1 MDFFEK
7 VRNEKYLK
15 NTEWILSFE
24 MLSVFLQRK
33 KIVVMVDVVSIAS
46 YISERYMKEYGE
58 RIDEMKLHK
67 LLYLTQRE
75 CLIQTGEPMFEAT
88 FHAWKYGP
96 VLPEIRQLYK
106 QDSLKGGLTEEQ
118 EETYKQVLDYV
129 FAEYAH
135 KRSFVLSLITHGNY
149 SWKHAREGYG
159 KYEDSDV
166 PMLMKDIRRDA
177 AYFKQRRLM
186 LKILEDSGINKD
198 KTRIYVV

>member
-1 MDFFEK
+1 
-7 VRNEKYLK
+7 
-15 NTEWILSFE
+15 
-24 MLSVFLQRK
+24 
-33 KIVVMVDVVSIAS
+33 MVDVVSIAS
-46 YISERYMKEYGE
+46 YISERYRKEFGE

-106 QDSLKGGLTEEQ
+106 ADALNGGLPKDMEEK
-118 EETYKQVLDYV
+118 YKEVFDYV

-135 KRSFVLSLITHGNY
+135 KRSIVLSNITHGDY
-149 SWKHAREGYG
+149 SWSHAREGYG

-166 PMLMKDIRRDA
+166 PMLLDDIKKDADYFRR
-177 AYFKQRRLM
+177 RRVM
-186 LKILEDSGINKD
+186 LKILEKSGLNKG
-198 KTRIYVV
+198 TNRIYVV